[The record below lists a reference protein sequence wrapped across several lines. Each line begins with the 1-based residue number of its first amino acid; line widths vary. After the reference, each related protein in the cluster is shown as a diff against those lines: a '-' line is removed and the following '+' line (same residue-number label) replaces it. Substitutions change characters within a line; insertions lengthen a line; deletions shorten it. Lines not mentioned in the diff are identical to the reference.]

1 MLRQFICPVAAVLLA
16 LAGIGGFLV
25 SFDHSQ
31 SAIAEKQTSTEP
43 TDVVQIDTGF
53 QKREQRLNEINLLLA
68 KRAPQ
73 FSGNPPPQTPKA
85 TPPWDDPALENLY
98 QDIKRNRVRLWFPR
112 HKEPF
117 SIWVG
122 NPSKMVNGKKVY
134 QHTEVLKNAI
144 PYINQLPFPVRIWF
158 YGTRDQTNP
167 DLGEC
172 IETLSEIKQ
181 LSGIKFSLC
190 RINERG
196 YTALRNLPNLT
207 NLEILHSHLDEAALE
222 QIVQTRQLRRLHLD
236 FGNHPISLQAA
247 EKVLDLPLLE
257 DLKLN
262 LEMAPNDVLPFWEK
276 MAGCSKLSS
285 VEVDLGSINQKAM
298 LRFMNNGDRQN
309 LRKWVIRE
317 IFPRKPLV
325 DALASA
331 PNLEVLKVPSGK
343 DDDISYLL
351 EQIAAHQPRM
361 KQLVIGWDTGNHLSG
376 DQARTALSLLT
387 SFPQLERCH
396 IPVDLPEPAALQPLT
411 RLPNLEYFYCKNLNL
426 DQDTLFLLAQMPALK
441 RLEVNKLQFDQSASH
456 LLPWL
461 TNVKKIEIKDPTT
474 LTDER
479 LELLATMP
487 QLRKLKWCDIAIKD
501 PIPLTDAVRDRFPH
515 IEFDV
520 CGK

>member
-1 MLRQFICPVAAVLLA
+1 MLRQFICPMAAVLLA

-25 SFDHSQ
+25 SSDHSQ
-31 SAIAEKQTSTEP
+31 TAIAEKQVSTEP

-53 QKREQRLNEINLLLA
+53 QKREQRLNEINLVLA

-73 FSGNPPPQTPKA
+73 FSGNPPPSTPEVF
-85 TPPWDDPALENLY
+85 PPWRDPALDNLY
-98 QDIKRNRVRLWFPR
+98 QEIKRKRVGLWFPR
-112 HKEPF
+112 NKEPF

-122 NPSKMVNGKKVY
+122 NPSKTVDGKKVY
-134 QHTEVLKNAI
+134 QHCEVLKNAI
-144 PYINQLPFPVRIWF
+144 PSINQLPFPVRIWF

-167 DLGEC
+167 ELGKC
-172 IETLSEIKQ
+172 IETLSKVKQ
-181 LSGIKFSLC
+181 LAGVKFSLC

-222 QIVQTRQLRRLHLD
+222 QIVQIKRLRRLHLD
-236 FGNHPISLQAA
+236 FGSHPISLQVA
-247 EKVLDLPLLE
+247 EKVLDLPVLE

-262 LEMAPNDVLPFWEK
+262 LEMAPEDVIPFWEK
-276 MAGCSKLSS
+276 MAGCSQLTS
-285 VEVDLGSINQKAM
+285 VEVDLGSVKQKAM
-298 LRFMNNGDRQN
+298 LSFLKNGDRQN
-309 LRKWVIRE
+309 LQKWIIRE
-317 IFPRKPLV
+317 IFPQKRV
-325 DALASA
+325 ADALALA

-343 DDDISYLL
+343 DEDISYLL
-351 EQIAAHQPRM
+351 EQVAAHQPHM

-376 DQARTALSLLT
+376 DQARTALTLLT

-396 IPVDLPEPAALQPLT
+396 IPVELPEPAALQPLT
-411 RLPNLEYFYCKNLNL
+411 QLPNLEYFYCKNLNL
-426 DQDTLFLLAQMPALK
+426 DQDTLLLLAQMPALK
-441 RLEVNKLQFDQSASH
+441 RLEVNKLQFDQSAAH

-461 TNVKKIEIKDPTT
+461 TNVEQIEIKDPTT

-479 LELLATMP
+479 LELLATLP
-487 QLRKLKWCDIAIKD
+487 RLSTLKWCDIAIKD
-501 PIPLTDAVRDRFPH
+501 PIPLTDAARARFPK